1 MLTCYDLQHTLTSA
15 CRQDSSGSRATLI
28 QHAGAHQQCWG
39 GSWRGCGQQGSCQRR
54 CGVGDGGPARPGQ
67 LGNPEGWWHEGR
79 EFAGREERH
88 CHPSLPS
95 MVNFHPLADGLPSAG
110 VRKNAC
116 RTRIRSQ
123 INGCCLVRTSR
134 RVGGVRRAAYSFVML
149 TGVVGKVLGTPSLV
163 SRLLLGVLEG
173 TAVACS
179 ERDCR

>member
-1 MLTCYDLQHTLTSA
+1 MV
-15 CRQDSSGSRATLI
+15 SRGRASEDVGWVTED
-28 QHAGAHQQCWG
+28 Q
-39 GSWRGCGQQGSCQRR
+39 RG
-54 CGVGDGGPARPGQ
+54 
-67 LGNPEGWWHEGR
+67 LGNSAIPKVGGTK
-79 EFAGREERH
+79 EENSLAEKSGTAI
-88 CHPSLPS
+88 PLPS
-95 MVNFHPLADGLPSAG
+95 TVNFHPLADGLPSAG